1 MSAGKPEIKRVN
13 IIFFSLAS
21 LGAVLL
27 WPHQENSFALIA
39 GSLVIS
45 AACFLV
51 LFLFLAN
58 FNQDVLKVPA
68 KALFI
73 LFLILTFIM
82 LVRLALR
89 YPDLNLLP
97 AMPFALVPVII
108 CTFYDPRLAS
118 FILLVTVFLASF
130 FVADPFEFAFI
141 NYISGLMAVFTMT
154 SSHRKRR
161 YLSTAV
167 VVALT
172 YSVMFTCMTLM
183 ADGNLAEISS
193 SDYLLFAGNGLLV
206 LFSYPIIYIF
216 EKRFKFL
223 SDATLLELSDTNQPL
238 LRKMADEAPGSFQH
252 ALQVANLAEEAA
264 RVAGAN
270 PLLARAG
277 ALYHDIGKIAG
288 PNYYAENQKNGESPH
303 DKLDPLASARIII
316 DHVRAGMVLARNF
329 RLPSQLIDFIETHH
343 GTSVAY
349 YFFKKYTDKHSWDVS
364 KEREFAYPG
373 PKPFS
378 RETAIVM
385 MADAIEASS
394 RSLENWTDENISE
407 LVERIILLQEQDG
420 QYSEVPFTYK
430 DISEIKAAFKKRLST
445 MYHVRISYP
454 ERLSS

>member
-1 MSAGKPEIKRVN
+1 MLAGKAEIKTVN
-13 IIFFSLAS
+13 LVFFILAS
-21 LGAVLL
+21 FGAVLL
-27 WPHQENSFALIA
+27 WPHTDSSIAFIA
-39 GSLVIS
+39 GSLVI
-45 AACFLV
+45 AVACFMVIL
-51 LFLFLAN
+51 LFLAH
-58 FNQDVLKVPA
+58 FNQDVLKASA
-68 KALFI
+68 KTLFI
-73 LFLILTFIM
+73 LFLILSFLL

-89 YPDLNLLP
+89 YPDRNLLP
-97 AMPFALVPVII
+97 AIPFALVPVII

-118 FILLVTVFLASF
+118 FILLITIILASF

-141 NYISGLMAVFTMT
+141 NYISGLMAVFTMA

-161 YLSTAV
+161 YLTTAF
-167 VVALT
+167 VVAVT
-172 YSVMFTCMTLM
+172 YSVMYTCITLM
-183 ADGNLAEISS
+183 ADGNLAEITGSE
-193 SDYLLFAGNGLLV
+193 YLLFAGNGLLV
-206 LFSYPIIYIF
+206 MFSYPIIYIF

-238 LRKMADEAPGSFQH
+238 LRKLAEEAPGSFQH
-252 ALQVANLAEEAA
+252 SLQVANLAEEAA

-288 PNYYAENQKNGESPH
+288 PNYYAENQKNGGSPH
-303 DKLDPLASARIII
+303 DNLDPMASARIII

-349 YFFKKYTDKHSWDVS
+349 YFFKKYTDKHSRDSS

-394 RSLENWTDENISE
+394 RSLEQWTEENISE

-430 DISEIKAAFKKRLST
+430 DISDIKAAFKKRLST
-445 MYHVRISYP
+445 MFHVRISYP

>member
-1 MSAGKPEIKRVN
+1 MLAGKAEIKKSNLV
-13 IIFFSLAS
+13 FFILAS
-21 LGAVLL
+21 IGAVIL
-27 WPHQENSFALIA
+27 WPHPESSIVLIA

-51 LFLFLAN
+51 IFLFLAN
-58 FNQDVLKVPA
+58 FNPDVLKIPA
-68 KALFI
+68 KTLFI
-73 LFLILTFIM
+73 LLLILSFLM
-82 LVRLALR
+82 LVRLALS
-89 YPDLNLLP
+89 YPDRNLLP
-97 AMPFALVPVII
+97 AIPFALVPVII
-108 CTFYDPRLAS
+108 CTFYDPRLAT
-118 FILLVTVFLASF
+118 FILLFTVILASF
-130 FVADPFEFAFI
+130 FMADPFEFAFI
-141 NYISGLMAVFTMT
+141 NYISGLMAVFTMA
-154 SSHRKRR
+154 SSNRKRR
-161 YLSTAV
+161 YMSTAF
-167 VVALT
+167 VVAVS
-172 YSVMFTCMTLM
+172 YSVLFTSMTLM
-183 ADGNLAEISS
+183 TDGNLAEISGS
-193 SDYLLFAGNGLLV
+193 EYLLFAGNGLLV

-238 LRKMADEAPGSFQH
+238 LRKLADEAPGSFQH
-252 ALQVANLAEEAA
+252 SLQVANLAEEAA

-288 PNYYAENQKNGESPH
+288 PGYYAENQKNGESPH
-303 DKLDPLASARIII
+303 EDLDPLASARIII

-349 YFFKKYTDKHSWDVS
+349 YFFKKYTDKHSWDIS

-394 RSLENWTDENISE
+394 RSLEHWTDENISE

-430 DISEIKAAFKKRLST
+430 DISDIKATFKKRLST